1 MIPASVIDFDTRAA
15 LPEMLAELQ
24 MFIRLS
30 ASGLTDDPELAA
42 DLKQEAAVKLW
53 QLDPTRFDDD
63 DTDYVCAALYKCMQD
78 AARRE
83 RAARGGRRRVDL
95 ADVFAAN
102 TNRRGRNDT
111 E

>member
-30 ASGLTDDPELAA
+30 AGGLTSDPDLAA
-42 DLKQEAAVKLW
+42 DLEQEAAVKLW

-83 RAARGGRRRVDL
+83 RASRGGIRRVDL
-95 ADVFAAN
+95 VDLFTAN
-102 TNRRGRNDT
+102 INRRGNDET